1 MIDVF
6 QMSGLVDAIVVDAV
20 AHHLAEA
27 EANGSVGVILQVNSS
42 DVVADGDDYQ
52 RLLDEIEAA
61 AVPVGVWIGPSGA
74 RAGGEVARLVTVA
87 DHSGIAPGASI
98 GPLDDD
104 APGADDPR
112 LAPIVDRRLGAEDA
126 VAEGVVDDDSPVLG
140 EFVLALEDAG
150 IFPVVSEQVSGDGD
164 LVQRQLAERI
174 RFTKLGLWDQV
185 FHTVASP
192 PVAYLLFLIGLLLIL
207 LDFFTGGVGV
217 AGVVGLVCFLLACY
231 GLDVLGARWWAVAM
245 LVGAVAAFAIDVQAG
260 VPRFWTAVGAA
271 LLTAGTFTLY
281 SNFSVWWLAAGAGIV
296 LTLLFVVSGMPSLIR
311 TRYSTTTIGREWMVG
326 DLGTAVSDV
335 DPDGVVEVLG
345 GRWRARTN
353 RHTPIK
359 AGEPAR
365 VVSIEGVLLE
375 VEPESGGAVDHRE
388 RRRARPEAA
397 ERDAPAT

>member
-1 MIDVF
+1 MFYRAAGALAVLAGVALSCAAPTAAQEHSTAAVAQQPDGTAPEGTAPEGTAPEGTAPDGTAPGSTSVVDVF

-20 AHHLAEA
+20 VHHLAEA

-104 APGADDPR
+104 SPGADDPR

-192 PVAYLLFLIGLLLIL
+192 PVAYLLFLVGLLLIL

-217 AGVVGLVCFLLACY
+217 AGVVGAGSLTPR
-231 GLDVLGARWWAVAM
+231 VLRARRAPRPVVGGGHAGRGDRSPSRSTSRPGCRASGRA
-245 LVGAVAAFAIDVQAG
+245 VGAVT
-260 VPRFWTAVGAA
+260 PHR
-271 LLTAGTFTLY
+271 
-281 SNFSVWWLAAGAGIV
+281 GIA
-296 LTLLFVVSGMPSLIR
+296 PSLR
-311 TRYSTTTIGREWMVG
+311 RDS
-326 DLGTAVSDV
+326 L
-335 DPDGVVEVLG
+335 
-345 GRWRARTN
+345 
-353 RHTPIK
+353 
-359 AGEPAR
+359 
-365 VVSIEGVLLE
+365 
-375 VEPESGGAVDHRE
+375 SGGCCGRGSASRSCSW
-388 RRRARPEAA
+388 
-397 ERDAPAT
+397 